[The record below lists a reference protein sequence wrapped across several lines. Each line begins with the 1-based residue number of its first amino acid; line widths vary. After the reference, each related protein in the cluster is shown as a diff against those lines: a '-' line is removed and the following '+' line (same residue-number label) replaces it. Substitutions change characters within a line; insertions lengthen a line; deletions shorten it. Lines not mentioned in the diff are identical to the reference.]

1 VTELRRELVP
11 ARGSVRLAEVIAALS
26 LATDLAMGQPM
37 AFALRSCVASV
48 RLGEAL
54 GYGDAQL
61 SEIYYQAL
69 LRYIGCNAETHVFA
83 ALFGDELALRRDF
96 ATIDPGNLP
105 AVLTVI
111 ARHVRAA
118 NGGAGPLHMATG
130 FARGMASASGVTRD
144 AFAGHCEVA
153 QRLAERLG
161 FSDAVVGALGQLY
174 ERWDGHGQPNG
185 LKGEAI
191 APAVRVVSLVQDALA
206 VHDAN
211 GADAAVAM
219 VRQRRGAAYDPA
231 IADAFRAHTAAL
243 LPAFANEPSWDDV
256 LALEPAPRAVL
267 SDAEL
272 HRACVAMA
280 DFADLKSPH
289 SLGHSRDV
297 AELAARAAERCGL
310 GEDDVSAIER
320 AGLLHDI
327 GSVAVSSGIWCKTG
341 ALSESDTE
349 RVRMHVYFTERILA
363 KSPTLA
369 RFGAIA
375 AQHHER
381 SDGSGYH
388 RAVRA
393 NALSPGGKI
402 LAAADAYHAMVSQR
416 PHRTAFAPDDAAV
429 ALKRDARDGRFDPE
443 AVNAVLAA
451 AGHRVAPVARAM
463 VAGLTERELAV
474 LRLLA
479 RGEPTKQIAAAL
491 KIAPKT
497 ADNHI
502 QSVYAKIHVGTRA
515 GATLFAVEH
524 GLLADAPA

>member
-1 VTELRRELVP
+1 MTSER
-11 ARGSVRLAEVIAALS
+11 SSIRLAEVIAALS

-83 ALFGDELALRRDF
+83 ALFGDELALRREF
-96 ATIDPGNLP
+96 AVLDSANAP
-105 AVLTVI
+105 AVLRVI
-111 ARHVRAA
+111 ARHIGAA
-118 NGGAGPLHMATG
+118 NGGAGPLHFASG
-130 FARGMASASGVTRD
+130 LARGMAAAAGVTRD

-161 FSDAVVGALGQLY
+161 FTGAVVDALGQLY
-174 ERWDGHGQPNG
+174 ERWDGHGQPSG

-191 APAVRVVSLVQDALA
+191 APAVRVVSLVQDAIA
-206 VHDAN
+206 VYDAH
-211 GADAAVAM
+211 GADAAVEM
-219 VRQRRGAAYDPA
+219 VRQRRGSAYDPA
-231 IADAFRAHTAAL
+231 VADRFRAVAPTL
-243 LPAFANEPSWDDV
+243 LPAFADEPSWEDV
-256 LALEPAPRAVL
+256 LALEPGPRVVL
-267 SDAEL
+267 SDAEF

-280 DFADLKSPH
+280 DFADLKSPF
-289 SLGHSRDV
+289 SLGHSREV

-310 GEDDVSAIER
+310 SADDVSDVER

-341 ALSESDTE
+341 KLSESDNE
-349 RVRMHVYFTERILA
+349 RVRMHVYYTERILA
-363 KSPTLA
+363 RPPALA
-369 RFGAIA
+369 RLGAIA

-381 SDGSGYH
+381 LDGTGYH

-393 NALSPGGKI
+393 NTLSPGGKI
-402 LAAADAYHAMVSQR
+402 LAAADTYHALISQR
-416 PHRTAFAPDDAAV
+416 PHRGAHAPDDAART
-429 ALKRDARDGRFDPE
+429 LEREARDGRLDGD

-451 AGHRVAPVARAM
+451 AGHRVAPADRAL

-479 RGEPTKQIAAAL
+479 RGESTKQIAAAL
-491 KIAPKT
+491 QIAPKT

-502 QSVYAKIHVGTRA
+502 QSVYSKIGVRTRA

-524 GLLADAPA
+524 GLLAGARE